1 MFTSKKEQDFFLSCI
16 KKTDNV
22 LEYGSGTS
30 TIEISKLCLRLVSI
44 EHEEKWYN
52 NLRTRICE
60 NVTLKYCPPN
70 KPYRE
75 GNHCG
80 TYDEFKTYIESPLE
94 YGVFDII
101 FIDGRARNSCAS
113 ICNKLGNKNTIVFVH
128 DFNRVEYSVMH
139 DYLEVIESVETMY
152 KFKIRF

>member
-44 EHEEKWYN
+44 EHQEKWYN
-52 NLRTRICE
+52 NLRPRISE

-80 TYDEFKTYIESPLE
+80 TYDEFKNYVEAPLE
-94 YGVFDII
+94 FGIFDII

-113 ICNKLGNKNTIVFVH
+113 ICNKLGNKSTTVFVH
-128 DFNRVEYSVMH
+128 DFNRAEYNVMH